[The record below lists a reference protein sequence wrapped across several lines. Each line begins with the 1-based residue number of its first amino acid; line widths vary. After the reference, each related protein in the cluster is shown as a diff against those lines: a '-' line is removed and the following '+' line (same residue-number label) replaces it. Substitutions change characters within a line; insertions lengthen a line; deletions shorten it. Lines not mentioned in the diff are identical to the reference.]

1 MNDTDAL
8 SNGNGN
14 GAKVDARFLALLA
27 RFYTVEMLQGWI
39 ARSEAGMR
47 TKPGQLARWRQ
58 ALAWL
63 RQTQEQA
70 GDET

>member
-1 MNDTDAL
+1 MSDTPND
-8 SNGNGN
+8 NGN

-39 ARSEAGMR
+39 ARADAGMR
-47 TKPGQLARWRQ
+47 VRDGQVERWQR

-63 RQTQEQA
+63 EQA
-70 GDET
+70 R